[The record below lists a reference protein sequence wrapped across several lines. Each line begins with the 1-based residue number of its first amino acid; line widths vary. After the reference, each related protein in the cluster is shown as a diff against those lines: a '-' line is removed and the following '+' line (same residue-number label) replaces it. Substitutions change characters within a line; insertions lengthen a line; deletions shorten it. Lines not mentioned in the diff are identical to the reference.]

1 MSSPNYPLV
10 VSDQAQADYEDI
22 LSVTLRTW
30 GEQQYDRYAALLH
43 DAFLALRD
51 NPALGHRSRQ
61 LPAQYRLLHVGRH
74 LIVYRF
80 TAGTVYVVRILHDR
94 MDVRQRI
101 AESEDLPEDDDDI
114 RRAH

>member
-10 VSDQAQADYEDI
+10 LSDRAQADYEDI

-30 GEQQYDRYAALLH
+30 GEQQYDRYAALLNA
-43 DAFLALRD
+43 AFLALQD
-51 NPALGHRSRQ
+51 NPSLGHRSRQ
-61 LPAQYRLLHVGRH
+61 LPARYRSLYVGRH

-80 TAGTVYVVRILHDR
+80 TEGAVYVVRILHDR

-101 AESEDLPEDDDDI
+101 EESEESLDDDN
-114 RRAH
+114 

>member
-1 MSSPNYPLV
+1 MSSPSSPLV
-10 VSDQAQADYEDI
+10 LSDQAQADYEDI

-30 GEQQYDRYAALLH
+30 GEQQYDRYAALFH

-51 NPALGHRSRQ
+51 NPSLGHRSRQ
-61 LPAQYRLLHVGRH
+61 LSARYRLLHVGRH

-101 AESEDLPEDDDDI
+101 AESEEPLDEDDDT
-114 RRAH
+114 